1 LNSDRGRKF
10 QQETTEKAKHYGSQI
25 RENGQQQIE
34 QLSSNVNR
42 WIEQGQAYANDLQT
56 VLKETINSEG
66 SKTDDSESSFQKGVR
81 KAKAAVKAQRKATNN
96 GTV

>member
-1 LNSDRGRKF
+1 MSNLRKNKGLFWLGLAVGTAAGLWLNSDRGRKF

-66 SKTDDSESSFQKGVR
+66 SKTDDS
-81 KAKAAVKAQRKATNN
+81 
-96 GTV
+96 